1 MKASLADRVGLT
13 TVGLEEITPRSV
25 RSWLERVRN
34 SADGRSASSR
44 AAARLHDFV
53 GLDLLLSVDD
63 LEMATVTKIY
73 RPGPGKRPL
82 VEKLTDT
89 TLLDALAPA

>member
-1 MKASLADRVGLT
+1 
-13 TVGLEEITPRSV
+13 
-25 RSWLERVRN
+25 
-34 SADGRSASSR
+34 
-44 AAARLHDFV
+44 
-53 GLDLLLSVDD
+53 
-63 LEMATVTKIY
+63 MATVTKIY